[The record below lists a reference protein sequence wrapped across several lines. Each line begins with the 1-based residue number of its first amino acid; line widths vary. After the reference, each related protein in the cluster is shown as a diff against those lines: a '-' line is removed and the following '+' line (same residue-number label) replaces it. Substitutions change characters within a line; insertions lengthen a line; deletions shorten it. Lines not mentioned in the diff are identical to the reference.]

1 MTTSGK
7 MSTKT
12 SAEKHCE
19 LKTAL
24 NFITTQSGSTYSLVQ
39 LGKREKS
46 DNNCHV
52 LMLTDVKVFQMLK
65 DSHHTTT
72 TLLRP
77 FFRDYRGELVPE
89 EKLLD
94 FTVQGKINR
103 GRHTDHLAGCHS
115 IRTNQHP
122 PPPSHFLQA
131 GYLSCHPANSVKAM
145 KAVKGQP
152 MKSKLQLNT

>member
-1 MTTSGK
+1 MAILFLMTTSGK

-24 NFITTQSGSTYSLVQ
+24 NFITIQSGSIDSLIQ

-72 TLLRP
+72 TVLQP
-77 FFRDYRGELVPE
+77 FPGIS
-89 EKLLD
+89 
-94 FTVQGKINR
+94 G
-103 GRHTDHLAGCHS
+103 
-115 IRTNQHP
+115 
-122 PPPSHFLQA
+122 
-131 GYLSCHPANSVKAM
+131 
-145 KAVKGQP
+145 
-152 MKSKLQLNT
+152 